1 MATPDYDPDA
11 IVTPPPG
18 PGNVNDLGGDPTTTS
33 GGGSG
38 GGDTGVNTG
47 TDPIP
52 AGTHTSQ
59 NIPNQGYG
67 GSVPELEMGGS
78 SPYVPQD
85 VPIPYVPDFDLKEV
99 EYKPPPLPT
108 MPEVDQTKTPAPEK
122 NLEPMTNLI
131 PGGDT
136 QAINED
142 WRAIAANAPG
152 VTAEQTVQGQLQQ
165 LFREG
170 SPLLEYARG
179 IGLQYANSRGLI
191 NSDIAGQSGA
201 MALYNQAIPIATAD
215 AQIFAR
221 RAEQEA
227 AFWQNAG
234 LQAQAANFQSRLQA
248 QAHVE
253 QMREMALQGDINARL
268 QLQQFGYNWDLNEQ
282 QNIHRMELA
291 AFEGKVQAKLN
302 LQQLGIDVERL
313 RVDWGYR
320 VQANDQELRNALVQS
335 KFEDDQLVQRI
346 TQQHMNNIREIQEQ
360 GYQQRMRDDANN
372 RAQWELEQ
380 DRQEWQSGENA
391 ADRQARADEEAARR
405 AQQDQDREDRQNWE
419 DQNREDSQ
427 QHQRDIQHE
436 ADVNA
441 WMSQYVTAVDRLGTN
456 LTTEIMTIM
465 NNPNM
470 TASQQQHAARLAWD
484 RYVNRFN
491 DATEMYRGSSLWDPN
506 YSMPDRLDFSDVY
519 SGSSGSSGTTSGGA
533 GSQPSTPANPDGI
546 TGGSTQGH
554 LDDQPVSFRNQWEAS
569 GYDLQQSGDYWIA
582 VSPSGRQVVWHE
594 RTQQWVDPNHH
605 QYRNDFPGLNGAAG
619 SSPGSGSGTGDPSYG
634 WDEGGQNWGD
644 NSGDSY
650 REDEYGNPVTYQ
662 QPATTSYQAP
672 TTQQQSYS
680 YMEPTA
686 QLYNTNTMDNPL
698 YSRNSLYSDRYF
710 R

>member
-1 MATPDYDPDA
+1 MATPDYDRDA
-11 IVTPPPG
+11 IVTPPPSVG
-18 PGNVNDLGGDPTTTS
+18 PNTPVNDLTGDPMNTGGS

-38 GGDTGVNTG
+38 AGGTGVPTPSG
-47 TDPIP
+47 TDTA
-52 AGTHTSQ
+52 AGGSSHTSQ

-67 GSVPELEMGGS
+67 GSVPELDMS
-78 SPYVPQD
+78 DPYNPRD
-85 VPIPYVPDFDLKEV
+85 VPIPYVPDFNLKEV
-99 EYKPPPLPT
+99 PYKPPPLPT

-122 NLEPMTNLI
+122 TLEPMSNLI

-136 QAINED
+136 TSINED
-142 WRAIAANAPG
+142 WQAIAANAPG

-191 NSDIAGQSGA
+191 NSDIAGESGA

-234 LQAQAANFQSRLQA
+234 LQAQQANFQSRLQA

-253 QMREMALQGDINARL
+253 TMRQQALQGDINARL

-302 LQQLGIDVERL
+302 LQQLGLDVERL

-320 VQANDQELRNALVQS
+320 VQSNDQELRNALVIS
-335 KFEDDQLVQRI
+335 KFEDDQLVERI
-346 TQQHMNNIREIQEQ
+346 TQQHMNNIREIQQQ
-360 GYQQRMRDDANN
+360 GYENRRRDYENN
-372 RAQWELEQ
+372 RAQWDLEQ

-391 ADRQARADEEAARR
+391 ADRQARLDA
-405 AQQDQDREDRQNWE
+405 DREQRDWA
-419 DQNREDSQ
+419 DQNREDEQEWRSGENALD
-427 QHQRDIQHE
+427 REERERAKRE
-436 ADVNA
+436 ADTNA
-441 WMSQYVTAVDRLGTN
+441 WMSQYVTAVDRLGTD
-456 LTTEIMTIM
+456 LTNEIANIM
-465 NNPNM
+465 ANPNM

-491 DATEMYRGSSLWDPN
+491 DTSAMYRGSPLWDPN
-506 YSMPDRLDFSDVY
+506 YSTPDRLSFSDVY
-519 SGSSGSSGTTSGGA
+519 SGGSGSGSGTGGTTPGGA

-546 TGGSTQGH
+546 SGGSSNGS
-554 LDDQPVSFRNQWEAS
+554 LDGADVATRNSWEAS
-569 GYDLQQSGDYWIA
+569 GYDYRGLDSSGQYQTA
-582 VSPSGRQVVWHE
+582 YTPGGRLVVYHE

-605 QYRNDFPGLNGAAG
+605 QYRNDFPGLNGNAG
-619 SSPGSGSGTGDPSYG
+619 GGSGGSGGDA
-634 WDEGGQNWGD
+634 GGSGGGGD
-644 NSGDSY
+644 AGQDYYNSGYTSPLY
-650 REDEYGNPVTYQ
+650 AQ
-662 QPATTSYQAP
+662 QTVS
-672 TTQQQSYS
+672 
-680 YMEPTA
+680 
-686 QLYNTNTMDNPL
+686 NPL
-698 YSRNSLYSDRYF
+698 YGGNSLSSNSNLFNTNWR
-710 R
+710 